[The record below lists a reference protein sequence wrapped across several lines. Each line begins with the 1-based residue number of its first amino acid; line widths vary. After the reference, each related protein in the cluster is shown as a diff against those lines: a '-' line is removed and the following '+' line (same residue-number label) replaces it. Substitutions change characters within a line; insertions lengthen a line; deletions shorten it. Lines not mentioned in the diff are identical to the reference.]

1 MSCAERVETQGRVW
15 AWCRGWMG
23 MPYPCRRIRTE
34 VWFQYEFH
42 QTRYVPSWFPFWE
55 KREGCCEDVV
65 YGGKSMSGGTP
76 QSHLGGAI
84 IPFQLPGYSGIVLK
98 KKGLARLGQD
108 PLGILR

>member
-1 MSCAERVETQGRVW
+1 MSFIKLAMFLLGFPFGRRGRVV
-15 AWCRGWMG
+15 ARMLS
-23 MPYPCRRIRTE
+23 M
-34 VWFQYEFH
+34 V
-42 QTRYVPSWFPFWE
+42 
-55 KREGCCEDVV
+55 
-65 YGGKSMSGGTP
+65 GKSMSGGTP